1 MSPNSTIQAALSLVG
16 GSALDSFDCAFANDN
31 SFGPSV
37 AKTCRAFD
45 FTLLFE
51 QAFLSLVP
59 SILLV
64 LGSIFRLSRIA
75 RHDAKTSQSRWH
87 TSKLVRM
94 SLLRLFCL
102 KLRISDRR
110 KLLRVY
116 AISVAS
122 HRSSTIDTSHQSIT
136 RSSSSLVHWGSVHVL
151 VVRFRAYKVDLP
163 FGTAQLLPFLLRSV

>member
-1 MSPNSTIQAALSLVG
+1 MSPNSTIQAALSLRREFT
-16 GSALDSFDCAFANDN
+16 LESFNCAFANDN
-31 SFGPSV
+31 SFGPSI

-51 QAFLSLVP
+51 QALLSLVP

-87 TSKLVRM
+87 TSKLVKM
-94 SLLRLFCL
+94 SLLHLSRLE
-102 KLRISDRR
+102 LRMSDHR

-116 AISVAS
+116 AISVAR
-122 HRSSTIDTSHQSIT
+122 HGSSTIDTSHQSLT
-136 RSSSSLVHWGSVHVL
+136 RSSSSLAHWGCVHVL
-151 VVRFRAYKVDLP
+151 VIALRAYKVDSP
-163 FGTAQLLPFLLRSV
+163 FGTAQLLPLLLRSV

>member
-1 MSPNSTIQAALSLVG
+1 MSPNSTIQAALSLG
-16 GSALDSFDCAFANDN
+16 REFALNSFECAFANDN

-51 QAFLSLVP
+51 QAFLSMVP

-64 LGSIFRLSRIA
+64 LGSVFRLSRIA

-94 SLLRLFCL
+94 SLLLLFRRE
-102 KLRISDRR
+102 LRISDHR
-110 KLLRVY
+110 KLLCVY

-122 HRSSTIDTSHQSIT
+122 HGSSTIDTSHQSLT
-136 RSSSSLVHWGSVHVL
+136 RSSSSLVHWGCVHVL
-151 VVRFRAYKVDLP
+151 VIPLRAHKVDPP
-163 FGTAQLLPFLLRSV
+163 FGTTQLLPLLLRFV